1 VPPFVYR
8 LSAGLVGRGHEVHVL
23 APHDSSAAKLE
34 LMDGL
39 HVHRFQ
45 YAPSRLESLAYGGG
59 ILENL
64 RRHPT
69 RWSLVP
75 TFMLAELVALVR
87 LVRRERIDVVHA
99 HWVIP
104 QGLVAAL
111 ARPLINRPVVTSA
124 HGGDVFAM
132 TKGIRR
138 RMLRFAA
145 RGADSCTANSSATQ
159 AVLMRATDVQATII
173 PMGVDLSVFGSIPAR
188 LEPGHLAQ
196 RGARLLFVGRLVEKK
211 GVPYLIHAMGHL
223 RTLSPMT
230 KLLLVG
236 DGPERSAVEA
246 LVSELGLDAN
256 VEFAGA
262 VPNDQLPTYYASA
275 DIFVAPSV
283 VSTEGDTEGLG
294 VVILEAAASGLPIVA
309 SDIGGITDI
318 VQHEQTGLLVE
329 PGDPQAI
336 ALAVNRLIND
346 DVLRQTQARSAREL
360 VTRRYSWDVVV
371 DRFDALFRS
380 LP

>member
-1 VPPFVYR
+1 
-8 LSAGLVGRGHEVHVL
+8 
-23 APHDSSAAKLE
+23 
-34 LMDGL
+34 
-39 HVHRFQ
+39 
-45 YAPSRLESLAYGGG
+45 
-59 ILENL
+59 
-64 RRHPT
+64 
-69 RWSLVP
+69 
-75 TFMLAELVALVR
+75 
-87 LVRRERIDVVHA
+87 
-99 HWVIP
+99 
-104 QGLVAAL
+104 
-111 ARPLINRPVVTSA
+111 
-124 HGGDVFAM
+124 
-132 TKGIRR
+132 
-138 RMLRFAA
+138 
-145 RGADSCTANSSATQ
+145 
-159 AVLMRATDVQATII
+159 
-173 PMGVDLSVFGSIPAR
+173 
-188 LEPGHLAQ
+188 
-196 RGARLLFVGRLVEKK
+196 
-211 GVPYLIHAMGHL
+211 
-223 RTLSPMT
+223 
-230 KLLLVG
+230 
-236 DGPERSAVEA
+236 
-246 LVSELGLDAN
+246 